1 MYETETSFTDS
12 SSGEN
17 VSDVNAES
25 IGDYHTLTR
34 LIDEPSGRSKLSL
47 KRSKSSGHGS
57 RASSIKSGR
66 SCKLCHRASC
76 VEHNDFRYHR
86 DITCDCDRIF
96 TVEDQTEEHKNDV
109 FKVGYTSDARVCSD
123 QTSDQKCKPCRTQ
136 SKRNASCQ
144 NSVQHGCVNDSRSSV
159 RVSKSRCRY
168 VLAAIVGLL
177 VLGLSVGAA
186 VILAFKVFD
195 AGDRHNGTLRL
206 TKANGTNLTTE
217 TEFWWLEGSL
227 DLKQDFHQDLYHPE
241 TKLYKQVAESFTTE
255 INRIIRNSRFS
266 AAYVRIGLLGFSPG
280 SIKVQFKTQH
290 NEMYKQTAETKPDY
304 ADALERYIRD
314 VARNSKL
321 PIDGDT
327 VHLDVSLSLTDEDKT
342 AYIPHLLDS
351 GTSVPASVTKYSGK
365 DYGLGP
371 SKLTSLEKKHHL
383 NTKKRELFE
392 SSLPEAE
399 TVGHEHNLYS
409 SFEQILETSSY
420 LSHVVNTDG
429 SRNVIPPTPSLFTIT
444 STPILELTTSIIVQ
458 ETNSQAITK
467 VETTTLMTAG
477 NPYNPTSILITKGSD
492 PTTIDRNNIVPS
504 SVSREEVHE
513 NSSEI
518 KMYSTKITP
527 SKTVNI
533 SEKYSSSQAI
543 ELSRN
548 NHTIIGDGNTTGN
561 GSNKTGHV
569 GDTGDGDV
577 TGEGNN
583 TKVAVSTVSSSILQ
597 KDITLSTNAPSFL
610 PSPSSSPGRI
620 NETESARAESQTIPY
635 HTSTSKLNKERH
647 TDKLAVSGHSTE
659 IETHHENEKLSS
671 KDVPEDLQPTLS
683 TRDMFPSLSSTAI
696 MSSMNDQNQ
705 NGKYVMNNDAYNQTM
720 AQNLH
725 LDRLKTSYLE
735 ETRSSIPTSLSTER
749 MPLSTVN
756 DKNQYIRH
764 DTIVPTKV
772 VEFHSPERMVSST
785 SAELE
790 SYVLETVSH
799 KPINVGLS
807 SQTILNIED
816 NSVSKSNLD
825 STRNAPLNIDGST
838 FVEDRSEMNEPML
851 INGVNS
857 LPFDASISSLLY
869 DSFSRHADTQS
880 KSQVYTRT
888 TETSE
893 SIENGSIIYAHTRS
907 TSFHIPHSS
916 AIKDP
921 SLLASSQTETRA
933 MFQTSVKQEDIS
945 TATLKQWRSVHLK
958 KHIST
963 VDLSSDATVSYTEKG
978 KDLRE
983 NSTVDKVYINTAA
996 ELQTTSAGLA
1006 DFSSNEYLIPPTEH
1020 TNMTE
1025 RISTITTESKH
1036 LITPDLI
1043 PSATTTFEEILATK
1057 PISVFTTENNIVKS
1071 NSESLSTNHAI
1082 ETFSKLSNAIVENI
1096 PVNEVSDSKPA
1107 TVSDEYYKFNQITRV
1122 EELLNKPVTEPTT
1135 FRGKEHSNS
1144 VEGNANIYGT
1154 DKNTN
1159 LNKTLSTSECRG
1171 NGTHVSGKWV
1181 MSTEIYQQPS
1191 NVLKSAKNLTVQT
1204 STKVKSGLHEE
1215 ITQPT
1220 TTHVH
1225 ALDGDISTN
1234 ICTESIVTK
1243 APDQPPVADTGKDVT
1258 ITLPTS
1264 TVTLDGSASHD
1275 DHAIVSYLWQKVSPA
1290 GATVDMRG
1298 ARSEVLTVSKLTAG
1312 EYVFGLT
1319 VTDDHGQ
1326 RSHDTVKVTVNA
1338 ESSSSSTGLCAAVT
1352 VAVCSS
1358 NGFTHTVFPNLIG
1371 QENQTEAEAS
1381 FNAVTRSINNQLC
1394 QDLAFTYMCSV
1405 YFPVCDP
1412 ATGYQKYPC
1421 KKLCEDAV
1429 NICGDYFHNPFPCE
1443 YFMNTDCVAMTTT
1456 TPAPATTTPKPSCE
1470 RTLLKD
1476 CRAIGFLSTRFPNHF
1491 YEPNQQDAI
1500 DAFNGFFRG
1509 IISGACHKDVLY
1521 FLCSIQFPKCANGV
1535 QYKPCRHLCQEVT
1548 SSCPDIALFFDCNS
1562 YPEMD
1567 CVIPPAK
1574 TIAAPRTIKICAPD
1588 QFECERVSKCVHN
1601 SYVCNGAND
1610 CGDWSDEMDCVCNQY
1625 QFRCDMGMC
1634 IKSFQRCDGTP
1645 NCPDNSDEHDCDGC
1659 THGQL
1664 MCPSGK
1670 CIMAEWL
1677 CDGRAECEDAWDESN
1692 CDTCGRN
1699 QFMCKDEHRTC
1710 IPLRQKCDGH
1720 VDCSGG
1726 FDEFECISDEYGM
1739 LQLPLRKG
1747 ELPVC
1752 AASWDDLYG
1761 NFTCDLLGRGSYI
1774 NKTDVDSNMH
1784 TLLSL
1789 SPTGNFPSV
1798 LGAVKVTYDCPGNK
1812 AVRIN
1817 CEQQCCG
1824 KRMVPMSPYIVN
1836 GEKAK
1841 PGAWPWHAALYFGN
1855 QYFCG
1860 GTLINHEFVLTAAH
1874 CVERYEGEFSLLTV
1888 KLGANNR
1895 ESRET
1900 TQRVVKVESIKSHND
1915 HVYFT
1920 RNDIALLQ
1928 LESPVEYTPYIQPAC
1943 LPEPDE
1949 PLPLYSTCFTVGW
1962 GKVKWDGE
1970 YAEVLQQLKMTLWDT
1985 QKCNSSIA
1993 WNGEV
1998 YDTFLCAGYYSGIRS
2013 ICKGDSGGPLICQDT
2028 HQKWK
2033 VWGVASYVANFCN
2046 MTERPNIYTDVRR
2059 LHGWIQSVTEC
2070 KFRCDNGKCLY
2081 KRDFICDRVNNCGD
2095 NSDETRLCNR
2105 TVQCN
2110 FDDKF
2115 LCGYEYKGWAVGS
2128 DNKRSSSTEIDG
2140 MLHTISHA
2148 PQFDNTLGRYPGQFF
2163 YGKLKTVSE
2172 AQLLSPRFTVYGQTC
2187 VRFAFYLRG
2196 KMYNQI
2202 SLTVMLQDFVRGTE
2216 RYRESRRW
2224 PPVNA
2229 LGYERDEWRT
2239 GYFDIS
2245 HGEYQLKFK
2254 TGVLLKSAVDD
2265 VKLVPGMCEE
2275 TLCAS
2280 DEFWCRGIG
2289 GDLDKCIPRESNCNV
2304 VVDCNNFQDEE
2315 KCTASPESYMCTFEN
2330 GNLCGLRQ
2338 EVGDGTDW
2346 WLVNASFIQRE
2357 IDNRRFRDHTTNSN
2371 EGHLFYISAYGIQ
2384 SSSHIYMWQL
2394 FYLHSVQYCFS
2405 FYYQMRA
2412 DVFFNIYV
2420 DCIDCSRETFFAQP
2434 TFEEKWTLFQL
2445 SLPQREV
2452 VNITYDVIG
2461 NVRENV
2467 DYFHAFIAMDDIHVN
2482 PGPCPAYKCPENY
2495 TKCRTTDRCIPD
2507 SAFCDRNVDCLDEFD
2522 EVNCECREDEFRC
2535 ASGRCVPRTFMC
2547 DRTPQCQ
2554 DGTDEGSVCN
2564 ALQSVSCTFE
2574 HPYLCGYEFKNNTA
2588 YKWRRH
2594 QGQTPTLTTGPE
2606 FDHTTK
2612 SDRGHYLYPEANEGN
2627 KGDNASVVS
2636 PVFTTGYRQ
2645 SLEFFYHIFSANPFD
2660 TKAGTLK
2667 AWLTDAITEKEVGP
2681 SWMSDPM
2688 ELNDRWLR
2696 ACVDLPPLAKVRAW
2710 FTALRT
2716 EQTIY
2721 GVDMAIDDVK
2731 LNNYKCDEAP
2741 KNVETAVQ
2749 PTIPEGQG
2757 SCASG
2762 QWQCTN
2768 TYQCVPLN
2776 YRCDDE
2782 DDCQDGTDEDNCG
2795 TN

>member
-327 VHLDVSLSLTDEDKT
+327 VHLD
-342 AYIPHLLDS
+342 
-351 GTSVPASVTKYSGK
+351 
-365 DYGLGP
+365 
-371 SKLTSLEKKHHL
+371 
-383 NTKKRELFE
+383 
-392 SSLPEAE
+392 
-399 TVGHEHNLYS
+399 
-409 SFEQILETSSY
+409 
-420 LSHVVNTDG
+420 
-429 SRNVIPPTPSLFTIT
+429 
-444 STPILELTTSIIVQ
+444 
-458 ETNSQAITK
+458 
-467 VETTTLMTAG
+467 
-477 NPYNPTSILITKGSD
+477 
-492 PTTIDRNNIVPS
+492 
-504 SVSREEVHE
+504 
-513 NSSEI
+513 
-518 KMYSTKITP
+518 
-527 SKTVNI
+527 
-533 SEKYSSSQAI
+533 
-543 ELSRN
+543 
-548 NHTIIGDGNTTGN
+548 
-561 GSNKTGHV
+561 
-569 GDTGDGDV
+569 
-577 TGEGNN
+577 
-583 TKVAVSTVSSSILQ
+583 
-597 KDITLSTNAPSFL
+597 
-610 PSPSSSPGRI
+610 
-620 NETESARAESQTIPY
+620 
-635 HTSTSKLNKERH
+635 
-647 TDKLAVSGHSTE
+647 
-659 IETHHENEKLSS
+659 
-671 KDVPEDLQPTLS
+671 
-683 TRDMFPSLSSTAI
+683 
-696 MSSMNDQNQ
+696 
-705 NGKYVMNNDAYNQTM
+705 
-720 AQNLH
+720 
-725 LDRLKTSYLE
+725 
-735 ETRSSIPTSLSTER
+735 
-749 MPLSTVN
+749 
-756 DKNQYIRH
+756 
-764 DTIVPTKV
+764 
-772 VEFHSPERMVSST
+772 
-785 SAELE
+785 
-790 SYVLETVSH
+790 
-799 KPINVGLS
+799 
-807 SQTILNIED
+807 
-816 NSVSKSNLD
+816 
-825 STRNAPLNIDGST
+825 
-838 FVEDRSEMNEPML
+838 
-851 INGVNS
+851 
-857 LPFDASISSLLY
+857 
-869 DSFSRHADTQS
+869 
-880 KSQVYTRT
+880 
-888 TETSE
+888 
-893 SIENGSIIYAHTRS
+893 
-907 TSFHIPHSS
+907 
-916 AIKDP
+916 
-921 SLLASSQTETRA
+921 
-933 MFQTSVKQEDIS
+933 
-945 TATLKQWRSVHLK
+945 
-958 KHIST
+958 
-963 VDLSSDATVSYTEKG
+963 
-978 KDLRE
+978 
-983 NSTVDKVYINTAA
+983 
-996 ELQTTSAGLA
+996 
-1006 DFSSNEYLIPPTEH
+1006 
-1020 TNMTE
+1020 
-1025 RISTITTESKH
+1025 
-1036 LITPDLI
+1036 
-1043 PSATTTFEEILATK
+1043 
-1057 PISVFTTENNIVKS
+1057 
-1071 NSESLSTNHAI
+1071 
-1082 ETFSKLSNAIVENI
+1082 
-1096 PVNEVSDSKPA
+1096 
-1107 TVSDEYYKFNQITRV
+1107 
-1122 EELLNKPVTEPTT
+1122 
-1135 FRGKEHSNS
+1135 
-1144 VEGNANIYGT
+1144 
-1154 DKNTN
+1154 
-1159 LNKTLSTSECRG
+1159 
-1171 NGTHVSGKWV
+1171 
-1181 MSTEIYQQPS
+1181 
-1191 NVLKSAKNLTVQT
+1191 
-1204 STKVKSGLHEE
+1204 
-1215 ITQPT
+1215 
-1220 TTHVH
+1220 
-1225 ALDGDISTN
+1225 
-1234 ICTESIVTK
+1234 